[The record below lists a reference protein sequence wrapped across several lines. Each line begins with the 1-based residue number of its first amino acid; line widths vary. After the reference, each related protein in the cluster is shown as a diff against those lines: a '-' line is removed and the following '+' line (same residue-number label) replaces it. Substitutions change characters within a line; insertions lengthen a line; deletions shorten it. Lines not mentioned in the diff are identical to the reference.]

1 MADDSIQT
9 GPKWHT
15 PEILE
20 RRKEAARPYVGA
32 VGELEQLHEEGKI
45 TLLPQGRR
53 VLLRAVLA
61 TDVSDLSAGVAYDA
75 RQAVAHEIVAFG
87 PGCLEWWTKEG
98 IPADQ
103 RPRVGQHCFVL
114 SGCLDRASK
123 TDRTCRLWSCKVD
136 DIAAVWDV

>member
-1 MADDSIQT
+1 MADDGIQT

-20 RRKEAARPYVGA
+20 RRKAAARPYVGA

-53 VLLRAVLA
+53 VLLRAILA
-61 TDVSDLSAGVAYDA
+61 SDVSDLTAGVAYDA

-87 PGCLEWWTKEG
+87 PGCPKWWDNEG
-98 IPADQ
+98 IPVDK
-103 RPRVGQHCFVL
+103 RPRVGQHCWAP
-114 SGCLDRASK
+114 SAAIDRASK
-123 TDRTCRLWSCKVD
+123 TDRACRLWSCKID
-136 DIAAVWDV
+136 DIAHAWDV